1 MPTRNATAVW
11 NGTLKD
17 GGGQMRLGSG
27 VYEASYS
34 FPSRFEDGTGT
45 NPEEL
50 VAAAHAGCFSMALS
64 HALSEA
70 GHPAD
75 SVETEA
81 KVHLEKS
88 DDGFSIPKIE
98 LATVGKVP
106 GIDENTF
113 QEYAEKAKANCP
125 VSKLLSGA
133 TISLTANLA
142 S

>member
-34 FPSRFEDGTGT
+34 FPSRFEDGTGAT
-45 NPEEL
+45 PEEL

-88 DDGFSIPKIE
+88 DDGFSIPAIHLTLEARVPGADDARLQE
-98 LATVGKVP
+98 LAAG
-106 GIDENTF
+106 
-113 QEYAEKAKANCP
+113 AKDNCP
-125 VSKLLSGA
+125 VSKLLDA
-133 TISLTANLA
+133 EITLEARLV
-142 S
+142 